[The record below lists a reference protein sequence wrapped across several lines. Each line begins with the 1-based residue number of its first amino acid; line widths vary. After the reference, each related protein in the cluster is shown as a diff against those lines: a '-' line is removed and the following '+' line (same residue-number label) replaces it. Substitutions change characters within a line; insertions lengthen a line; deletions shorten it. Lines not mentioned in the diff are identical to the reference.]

1 MHERPDDTLRG
12 CPRKKPPATRQRR
25 QSGLIGRGRD
35 LPGFLAAARAT
46 SRLTDAAR
54 LVVQTLAMAAPEQGD
69 DGLLLPPLEDRRWLL
84 EQLRALVAARGAGP
98 LATALLVEPNP
109 RFFPDRWGGGEASMR
124 RLLLRL
130 CAYAGLSDLQVSVAI
145 YDAEPARRGE
155 VLGKPMARGGQE
167 LQVWLAG
174 LVGGEL
180 KVGVEASAMMDPITL
195 VASAARVVSHA
206 YRVVHGLMPLTGDAY
221 DPKIDLTTV
230 YLGFGL
236 LSADAA
242 LRFTT
247 RSSTGAVQSR
257 RTPLRLG
264 TLPPQALCY
273 LLAAQVHVRGEGRA
287 ERQRIARGLQ
297 TNQAAF
303 FRHAYAA
310 IERMD
315 PPIATQLGVPARE
328 QWPAAPALAA
338 LTAPFPDDEDT
349 TEPEARRDEDRGV
362 LGMNVGKPVFIV
374 DRSMAP
380 RLGRVL
386 FMGCLMLGGVASRM
400 SQGDGVGMSSIAVIA
415 VGLGLGGLGVGR
427 LFRDRRC
434 SEPKCG
440 APLRLEDRVCPRC
453 QGEVVGTIKHPR
465 ERLAAEEA
473 YLKTRAATT
482 TTSPASELS
491 ETTETA

>member
-1 MHERPDDTLRG
+1 
-12 CPRKKPPATRQRR
+12 
-25 QSGLIGRGRD
+25 
-35 LPGFLAAARAT
+35 
-46 SRLTDAAR
+46 
-54 LVVQTLAMAAPEQGD
+54 MAAPEQGD
-69 DGLLLPPLEDRRWLL
+69 DGLLLPPLDDRRWLL
-84 EQLRALVAARGAGP
+84 EQLRALVTARGAGP
-98 LATALLVEPNP
+98 LTTALLVEPSP

-130 CAYAGLSDLQVSVAI
+130 CAYAGLTELRVAVAI

-155 VLGKPMARGGQE
+155 VIGKPVARGGQE
-167 LQVWLAG
+167 LSVWLAG

-180 KVGVEASAMMDPITL
+180 RVGVEATAMMDPVTL
-195 VASAARVVSHA
+195 VASAARVVTHA
-206 YRVVHGLMPLTGDAY
+206 YRIVHGLMPLTGDAN
-221 DPKIDLTTV
+221 DPKIDLSTV

-236 LSADAA
+236 LTADAA

-247 RSSTGAVQSR
+247 RTNTGAVNSR

-264 TLPPQALCY
+264 SLPPQALCY

-328 QWPAAPALAA
+328 QWPAPPSLAA
-338 LTAPFPDDEDT
+338 LTLAIPGDDDT
-349 TEPEARRDEDRGV
+349 AEPETRRDEDRGV
-362 LGMNVGKPVFIV
+362 VGMNVGKPVFMV

-400 SQGDGVGMSSIAVIA
+400 SQGEGVGMSSIAVIA

-440 APLRLEDRVCPRC
+440 GPLRPEDRVCPRC
-453 QGEVVGTIKHPR
+453 QGEVVGVIKHPR

-473 YLKTRAATT
+473 HLRAQASAPASPEAPAV
-482 TTSPASELS
+482 SPAAD
-491 ETTETA
+491 TG

>member
-1 MHERPDDTLRG
+1 
-12 CPRKKPPATRQRR
+12 
-25 QSGLIGRGRD
+25 
-35 LPGFLAAARAT
+35 
-46 SRLTDAAR
+46 
-54 LVVQTLAMAAPEQGD
+54 MAAPEQGD

-98 LATALLVEPNP
+98 LATALLVEPSP

-130 CAYAGLSDLQVSVAI
+130 CAYAGLTELRVAVTI

-155 VLGKPMARGGQE
+155 VVGKPMMARGSQE

-180 KVGVEASAMMDPITL
+180 RVGVEATAMTDPVTL

-206 YRVVHGLMPLTGDAY
+206 YRIVHGLTPAGGDAY

-242 LRFTT
+242 LRFTS

-273 LLAAQVHVRGEGRA
+273 LLAMQVHVRGEGRA
-287 ERQRIARGLQ
+287 ERQRLARGLQ

-303 FRHAYAA
+303 FRHAFAA

-328 QWPAAPALAA
+328 QWPTPPSLAA
-338 LTAPFPDDEDT
+338 LTAPYPVDEAQA
-349 TEPEARRDEDRGV
+349 EPETRRDEDRGV

-400 SQGDGVGMSSIAVIA
+400 SQGDGVGMGSIAVIA
-415 VGLGLGGLGVGR
+415 VGLGLGGLGIGR
-427 LFRDRRC
+427 MFRDRRC

-440 APLRLEDRVCPRC
+440 APLRPEDRVCPRC

-473 YLKTRAATT
+473 YLRSQTAALPPAVATSSTSETAAT
-482 TTSPASELS
+482 
-491 ETTETA
+491 

>member
-1 MHERPDDTLRG
+1 
-12 CPRKKPPATRQRR
+12 
-25 QSGLIGRGRD
+25 
-35 LPGFLAAARAT
+35 
-46 SRLTDAAR
+46 
-54 LVVQTLAMAAPEQGD
+54 MAAPEQGD

-98 LATALLVEPNP
+98 LATALMVEPNP

-130 CAYAGLSDLQVSVAI
+130 CAYAGLPELRVAVAI

-155 VLGKPMARGGQE
+155 VVGKPMMARGSQE

-180 KVGVEASAMMDPITL
+180 RVGVEATAMTDPVTL

-206 YRVVHGLMPLTGDAY
+206 YRIVHGLMPAGGDAY

-242 LRFTT
+242 LRFTS

-273 LLAAQVHVRGEGRA
+273 LLAMQVHVRGEGRA
-287 ERQRIARGLQ
+287 ERQRLARGLQ

-303 FRHAYAA
+303 FRHAFAA

-315 PPIATQLGVPARE
+315 PPIGAQLGVPARE
-328 QWPAAPALAA
+328 QWPAPPSLAA
-338 LTAPFPDDEDT
+338 LTAPYPIEGEQA
-349 TEPEARRDEDRGV
+349 EPETRRDEDRGV

-400 SQGDGVGMSSIAVIA
+400 SQGDGVGMGSIAVIA
-415 VGLGLGGLGVGR
+415 VGLGLGGLGIGR

-440 APLRLEDRVCPRC
+440 APLRPEDRVCARC

-473 YLKTRAATT
+473 HLRSQTAAVPPTVATEPAPSPARETAAT
-482 TTSPASELS
+482 
-491 ETTETA
+491 

>member
-1 MHERPDDTLRG
+1 
-12 CPRKKPPATRQRR
+12 
-25 QSGLIGRGRD
+25 
-35 LPGFLAAARAT
+35 
-46 SRLTDAAR
+46 
-54 LVVQTLAMAAPEQGD
+54 MAAPEQGD

-98 LATALLVEPNP
+98 LATSLLVEPNP

-130 CAYAGLSDLQVSVAI
+130 CAYAGLPDLTIAVAI

-180 KVGVEASAMMDPITL
+180 RVGVEATAMMDPVTL

-206 YRVVHGLMPLTGDAY
+206 YRVVHGLMPAGGDAY

-247 RSSTGAVQSR
+247 RNSAGAVQSR

-273 LLAAQVHVRGEGRA
+273 LLAMQVHVRGEGRA

-315 PPIATQLGVPARE
+315 PPIAAQLGVPARE
-328 QWPAAPALAA
+328 QWPTPPALAA
-338 LTAPFPDDEDT
+338 LTAPFPVEDDEA
-349 TEPEARRDEDRGV
+349 EPETRRDEDRGV
-362 LGMNVGKPVFIV
+362 VGMNVGKPVFIV

-400 SQGDGVGMSSIAVIA
+400 SQGGGVGMSSIAVIA

-440 APLRLEDRVCPRC
+440 APLRPDDRTCPRC
-453 QGEVVGTIKHPR
+453 QGAVVGTIKHPR

-473 YLKTRAATT
+473 YLRTAALPSTAAPPTVASQATVTADAAAT
-482 TTSPASELS
+482 SSAR
-491 ETTETA
+491 ETATS